1 MRFPFFAAR
10 LALAAL
16 VLAALIAGAAIA
28 SVRAGMASFTMGL
41 EIMVASVAL
50 ALIALIL
57 ALIWMSAALK
67 NNRGD
72 GKRAGLIA
80 LIGSAVLLY
89 VPLHTVYEGMLAPP
103 IFDVTTDPEDP
114 PQFVALAKR
123 PPGANSI
130 AFNGNAM
137 IDYRG
142 EHNTVSYMLHTYYA
156 ELTKPLMPILPSPPT
171 NPVPPTAKMFW
182 RCFNRAKDR
191 GWQIVDFNEKQGR
204 IEAQARSFW
213 FGRISDIVIRIR
225 PAGTLGARFD
235 MRAQT
240 ETGSRDFG
248 HNLELI
254 KTYRATL
261 NS

>member
-1 MRFPFFAAR
+1 MRFPFLAAR
-10 LALAAL
+10 LALAAF

-28 SVRAGMASFTMGL
+28 AVRVNLAGFTTGL
-41 EIMVASVAL
+41 EIMTASVAL
-50 ALIALIL
+50 GLIALIL
-57 ALIWMSAALK
+57 ALIWMFAALK
-67 NNRGD
+67 DNRSD

-80 LIGSAVLLY
+80 LIGSAFLLY

-103 IFDVTTDPEDP
+103 IYDATTDPEDP

-123 PPGANSI
+123 PPGANSP
-130 AFNGNAM
+130 AFNGDAV

-156 ELTKPLMPILPSPPT
+156 ELTKPLMPIMPT
-171 NPVPPTAKMFW
+171 GSPTAKMFW
-182 RCFNRAKDR
+182 RCFNRAKDM
-191 GWQIVDFNEKQGR
+191 GWQIVDFDEKQGR
-204 IEAQARSFW
+204 IEARTRSFW
-213 FGRISDIVIRIR
+213 FGRVSDIVIRIR

-240 ETGSRDFG
+240 ETGSSDFG
-248 HNLELI
+248 HDLELI

>member
-1 MRFPFFAAR
+1 MRFPFLAAR
-10 LALAAL
+10 LALAAF

-28 SVRAGMASFTMGL
+28 AVRADGASFTTGL
-41 EIMVASVAL
+41 EIMTASVAL
-50 ALIALIL
+50 GLIALIL
-57 ALIWMSAALK
+57 ALIWMFAALK
-67 NNRGD
+67 DNRSD

-80 LIGSAVLLY
+80 LIGSAFLLY

-103 IFDVTTDPEDP
+103 IYDATTDPEDP

-123 PPGANSI
+123 PPGANSPT
-130 AFNGNAM
+130 FNGDAV

-156 ELTKPLMPILPSPPT
+156 ELTKPLMPIMPT
-171 NPVPPTAKMFW
+171 GSPTAKMFW
-182 RCFNRAKDR
+182 RCFNRAKDM

-204 IEAQARSFW
+204 IEARTRSFW
-213 FGRISDIVIRIR
+213 FGRVSDIVIRIR

-248 HNLELI
+248 HDLELI